1 MKNRILSLAGMI
13 GMCATAHAATI
24 ITATVTTA
32 SPFDDNGTNSSVGTS
47 TAVRN
52 YGNANSNDPIHL
64 LEDTFIYNPSDPL
77 SASPATGFSDATHYH
92 ALDATNSVLSFD
104 VPFTMPAADPT
115 QTIFVVDI
123 WPRTG
128 GGGWTSRDDSF
139 TIEVLDSSGG
149 SLATLASG
157 IADNSSVANGFS
169 RNEFSLPV
177 GTAIDS
183 VTITTPAGNVAYSE
197 VRFAAIPEPSHVLLI
212 AMAACGHLL
221 RRRRA

>member
-1 MKNRILSLAGMI
+1 LLLPLSVD
-13 GMCATAHAATI
+13 AATI

-32 SPFDDNGTNSSVGTS
+32 SPFDDNGTDSSVGTS

-52 YGNANSNDPIHL
+52 YAHATNPSNDPDHL
-64 LEDTFIYNPSDPL
+64 LQDTFVYDPLTPL
-77 SASPATGFSDATHYH
+77 SASPATSFSDATHYH
-92 ALDATNSVLSFD
+92 GAGVTSVISFD

-123 WPRTG
+123 WPRTAG
-128 GGGWTSRDDSF
+128 GGGWHGRDNSF

-157 IADNSSVANGFS
+157 IADNTSVAAGFS

-177 GTAIDS
+177 GTSIDS

-197 VRFAAIPEPSHVLLI
+197 VRFAAIPEPSHALLL
-212 AMAACGHLL
+212 AMAACGHVL

>member
-1 MKNRILSLAGMI
+1 MSSLKPLFFTFLLLPLSVD
-13 GMCATAHAATI
+13 AATI

-32 SPFDDNGTNSSVGTS
+32 SPFDDNGTDSSVGTS

-64 LEDTFIYNPSDPL
+64 LEDTFVYDPLAPL
-77 SASPATGFSDATHYH
+77 SASPATSFSDATHYH
-92 ALDATNSVLSFD
+92 ALDPINSVVSFD

-123 WPRTG
+123 WPRTAG
-128 GGGWTSRDDSF
+128 GGGWHSRDDSF
-139 TIEVLDSSGG
+139 TIEILDSSGG

-157 IADNSSVANGFS
+157 IANNTSVAAGFS

-183 VTITTPAGNVAYSE
+183 VTITTPAGNVAYAE
-197 VRFAAIPEPSHVLLI
+197 VRFAAIPEPSSALLALVGLGI
-212 AMAACGHLL
+212 GL
-221 RRRRA
+221 RRRR